1 MNSPHPIPST
11 SSTPSIPATAEAAT
25 SSEPAEVQLNSST
38 EVVAADS
45 NHYFSTFRSNME
57 RRLNERTQ
65 SWRTNLNNV
74 FNEIRPIIQHSQ
86 SVNANANI
94 FNNFRPNDMQSSES
108 VPQISQAQVADSY
121 VINLDGQSSS
131 QQAMYYSNTSIGDR
145 NINEHHTSSSNDPDT
160 LIQDNARRHD
170 RSQIQNISNIQGNT
184 TPPPAPP
191 HRHTNNNNSM
201 DDVTDAFAQ
210 IPEARDM
217 MNALMRYFP
226 YVCIILVK
234 TCYDLFDGI
243 LHFCSLYITFSHANY
258 VVRQEIAKHAQRST
272 FKLLRELLYIS
283 IVIFVISYLMD
294 NSIFIVSLVTA
305 NTPLAPLT
313 LRQLLFSVGVTDLI
327 LKLITVA
334 IKIGITL
341 IPGSLIEYKGRV
353 STILVEISFRL
364 PFLLNFTSNFDFVT
378 GAYIFDDRS
387 CFTVLPWTCTNSTLA
402 DLSIRLIFRIRKG
415 KILYFF
421 SSTNS
426 KLKTQTSEL
435 YFLLLT
441 RT

>member
-1 MNSPHPIPST
+1 MNSSHPIPST
-11 SSTPSIPATAEAAT
+11 ISTPLETPVDVEISGDSAD
-25 SSEPAEVQLNSST
+25 SQLNSST
-38 EVVAADS
+38 EDTTEVPADS
-45 NHYFSTFRSNME
+45 NHLFSTFRSSME

-94 FNNFRPNDMQSSES
+94 FNNFRPNELESSES
-108 VPQISQAQVADSY
+108 VPQMSQAQVADSY

-131 QQAMYYSNTSIGDR
+131 HQHSMYYSNTSLADR
-145 NINEHHTSSSNDPDT
+145 SIHEHHASSNNDADAS
-160 LIQDNARRHD
+160 IQDNARRPD
-170 RSQIQNISNIQGNT
+170 RPQIQNNSNN
-184 TPPPAPP
+184 APP
-191 HRHTNNNNSM
+191 HRHTNNNNSSM
-201 DDVTDAFAQ
+201 DEVTDAFAQ

-258 VVRQEIAKHAQRST
+258 VVRQEIAKHSQRST

-283 IVIFVISYLMD
+283 VVIFVISYLMD
-294 NSIFIVSLVTA
+294 NSIFIVSLVTGS
-305 NTPLAPLT
+305 TPLAPLN

-334 IKIGITL
+334 IKISFTL
-341 IPGSLIEYKGRV
+341 LPGSCIEYKGRV
-353 STILVEISFRL
+353 SNVRFPRYSIFNYDICCVSG
-364 PFLLNFTSNFDFVT
+364 S
-378 GAYIFDDRS
+378 YIFNDGS
-387 CFTVLPWTCTNSTLA
+387 CFTVLSRIGSNSTLA
-402 DLSIRLIFRIRKG
+402 GLSFRLIFWLRKG
-415 KILYFF
+415 EI
-421 SSTNS
+421 
-426 KLKTQTSEL
+426 
-435 YFLLLT
+435 
-441 RT
+441 

>member
-1 MNSPHPIPST
+1 MHFRERIMNSSHPIPST
-11 SSTPSIPATAEAAT
+11 RSTPSDIPITAGVET
-25 SSEPAEVQLNSST
+25 SSHSADVLNTST
-38 EVVAADS
+38 TDATEAVPADS
-45 NHYFSTFRSNME
+45 NHLFSTFRSNME

-86 SVNANANI
+86 SVNANSNI
-94 FNNFRPNDMQSSES
+94 FNNFRPNELPSSES
-108 VPQISQAQVADSY
+108 VPQMSQAQAADSY

-131 QQAMYYSNTSIGDR
+131 QHQSMYYSNTSAGDR
-145 NINEHHTSSSNDPDT
+145 SIHEHYNSNLDLDA
-160 LIQDNARRHD
+160 LIQDNARRPD
-170 RSQIQNISNIQGNT
+170 RPQIQNNSNAQGNT
-184 TPPPAPP
+184 PP

-201 DDVTDAFAQ
+201 DEVTDAFAQ

-217 MNALMRYFP
+217 MNSMMRYFP

-243 LHFCSLYITFSHANY
+243 LHFASLYITFSHANY

-294 NSIFIVSLVTA
+294 NSIFIVSLVTG

-334 IKIGITL
+334 IKIFITL
-341 IPGSLIEYKGRV
+341 LPGSWIEYKGRV
-353 STILVEISFRL
+353 SNV
-364 PFLLNFTSNFDFVT
+364 
-378 GAYIFDDRS
+378 
-387 CFTVLPWTCTNSTLA
+387 
-402 DLSIRLIFRIRKG
+402 
-415 KILYFF
+415 
-421 SSTNS
+421 
-426 KLKTQTSEL
+426 
-435 YFLLLT
+435 
-441 RT
+441 

>member
-1 MNSPHPIPST
+1 MNSSHPIPSAR
-11 SSTPSIPATAEAAT
+11 SI
-25 SSEPAEVQLNSST
+25 SSEPPVTGELTPTTTTTTLVDDTVDIASANNN
-38 EVVAADS
+38 S
-45 NHYFSTFRSNME
+45 NHLFASFRSNME

-94 FNNFRPNDMQSSES
+94 FNNFRSNEHHHHHHHHTTEPSSAQTSPMQ
-108 VPQISQAQVADSY
+108 ANDSY
-121 VINLDGQSSS
+121 VINLDGHSSALQQS
-131 QQAMYYSNTSIGDR
+131 MYYSNTSIGDR
-145 NINEHHTSSSNDPDT
+145 SISEHYNTSSDT
-160 LIQDNARRHD
+160 DALIQDNNRRSD
-170 RSQIQNISNIQGNT
+170 RPQIPNNNSNASQPSS
-184 TPPPAPP
+184 PPPPQP
-191 HRHTNNNNSM
+191 HRHTNNNNNSM
-201 DDVTDAFAQ
+201 DEVTDAFAQ

-283 IVIFVISYLMD
+283 VVIFVISYLMD

-305 NTPLAPLT
+305 NAPLPPLT

-341 IPGSLIEYKGRV
+341 LPGSLIEYKGRV
-353 STILVEISFRL
+353 SFIH
-364 PFLLNFTSNFDFVT
+364 FD
-378 GAYIFDDRS
+378 
-387 CFTVLPWTCTNSTLA
+387 CFGC
-402 DLSIRLIFRIRKG
+402 
-415 KILYFF
+415 
-421 SSTNS
+421 
-426 KLKTQTSEL
+426 
-435 YFLLLT
+435 
-441 RT
+441 